1 MATAHCDKLNDKET
15 KGAGGS
21 RARAGEGGREGG
33 REGERF
39 IKTLIIS
46 SADALIE

>member
-21 RARAGEGGREGG
+21 RPRAGEGG

-46 SADALIE
+46 SANALIE